1 MRRLLAALT
10 LTAFVAA
17 CGDSNTSPKKS
28 PVGTWSLTTL
38 DGNAPPLVVATSSD
52 STLYLTGSTL
62 TIEQS
67 GSFSEN
73 IGLRLTWQSGDST
86 FQQIDSGTWT
96 ISGSTITF
104 NVIGS
109 SPSENFTYTGSF
121 QDSTIVE
128 PGTNTWVYRRQ

>member
-1 MRRLLAALT
+1 MRRLLAALA

-17 CGDSNTSPKKS
+17 CGDSTSPKKS
-28 PVGTWSLTTL
+28 PVGTWSLSTL
-38 DGNAPPLVVATSSD
+38 DGAAPPLVVASSSD

-67 GSFSEN
+67 GSFTES

-86 FQQIDSGTWT
+86 FQQVDAGKWTMSGT
-96 ISGSTITF
+96 TITF
-104 NVIGS
+104 NVIGAT
-109 SPSENFTYTGSF
+109 PSDNFSYTGSF

-128 PGTNTWVYRRQ
+128 PGSNVWVYRRQ